1 MKLAVAKPLTA
12 PSGGTGGPLEDAT
25 NLWFSASHGYS
36 AYYHRYVSHVDWNKP
51 VGLMFWFHGDGG
63 YEFKNPEDPY
73 YLAGPDGVV
82 AQARKHN
89 AVLIVPATPD
99 DAAGRWTWWKWGSK
113 TSNPQY
119 AKELFTHITSQYNV
133 DMYRVWLCGF
143 SGGAEFLSLYLLRHW
158 GNEMGIK
165 GGGCLMIGG
174 GTKPP
179 VADDF
184 PASYK
189 DNWVW
194 EWRVGELDTGKNADG
209 TTAGDGFD
217 AVAAAKGGE
226 QWYRERGWK
235 TTLEIVPGKGHLM
248 PQFYGELVRRSLD
261 SNPVT
266 ALGLAVARAAYFE
279 GRKVK
284 EIWHMGRCIYNAFKP
299 RVFTVRLDPGGWFS
313 SPSWNTGSVTGD
325 NTLVQFIAG
334 SGLVLAANATYTRT
348 DGATSGLSASGAAVP
363 AGELVPRGTW
373 LTGTPGTYVFTE
385 LAPTGARKPVEVM
398 PATPSYGDA
407 SDWLRGKLTEY
418 GLDYTTVT
426 ELPFDIDTGKA
437 TNMGSMFFKFSSLT
451 TAPPMDTSQVTNMQN
466 MFARCAALTT
476 VPALDTSRAV
486 NMYQM
491 FWNCSSLT
499 DGNVALTVKRKGANT
514 SNMIN
519 DSGLTREPFLTIE

>member
-12 PSGGTGGPLEDAT
+12 PSGGTGGPLEDAK

-63 YEFKNPEDPY
+63 YEFKNPDDPY
-73 YLAGPDGVV
+73 YLAGPDGVI

-99 DAAGRWTWWKWGSK
+99 DGADRWTWWKWGSK

-165 GGGCLMIGG
+165 GGGCLLIGG

-217 AVAAAKGGE
+217 ALAAAKGGE
-226 QWYRERGWK
+226 QWYRDRGWK

-248 PQFYGELVRRSLD
+248 PQFYGELVRRSLE

-266 ALGLAVARAAYFE
+266 ALGLAAARAAYFE
-279 GRKVK
+279 GIKVK
-284 EIWHMGRCIYNAFKP
+284 EIWHMGR
-299 RVFTVRLDPGGWFS
+299 RVYS
-313 SPSWNTGSVTGD
+313 S
-325 NTLVQFIAG
+325 
-334 SGLVLAANATYTRT
+334 
-348 DGATSGLSASGAAVP
+348 
-363 AGELVPRGTW
+363 
-373 LTGTPGTYVFTE
+373 
-385 LAPTGARKPVEVM
+385 KPVEVM
-398 PATPSYGDA
+398 PPTPGDFDA
-407 SDWLRGKLTEY
+407 INWLRGKLSEY
-418 GLDYTTVT
+418 GLDYKTVT
-426 ELPFDIDTGKA
+426 ELPFDIDSRNA
-437 TNMGSMFFKFSSLT
+437 TTMRVMFADCSSLT
-451 TAPPMDTSQVTNMQN
+451 TAPKLDTRNVTTMLGMFQNCSSLTSVPQMDTSQVTDMSY
-466 MFARCAALTT
+466 MFTNCSSLTTVPKMDTSKVTDMRVMFNYCKALTT
-476 VPALDTSRAV
+476 VPELDTRNV
-486 NMYQM
+486 TNMSIMFQRCESLTTVPQM
-491 FWNCSSLT
+491 DTRNVADMSYMFTNASSITRIPDLATSQVTGMTNMFNGCARLT
-499 DGNVALTVKRKGANT
+499 DGNVRLVGKHPQVTTNG
-514 SNMIN
+514 MITG
-519 DSGLTREPFLTIE
+519 SGLTREPFLTIE